1 MVRKKDLGKVFFIYL
16 CLFSVCPAH
25 PCGENPLRGFMS
37 LSRITGKNVNH
48 LLGIL
53 RSANTDLYGRL
64 ERNWQLYA
72 NCVGMV
78 DTGYFKRSGSAA
90 KKAGIANQV
99 TRILPIQ
106 VLSPDDL
113 MYYDRSNTDDD
124 SLL

>member
-37 LSRITGKNVNH
+37 LSRLTGKNVNH

-78 DTGYFKRSGSAA
+78 DTGYFKRSGSPALSDRA
-90 KKAGIANQV
+90 SNQM
-99 TRILPIQ
+99 TRTLPVQ
-106 VLSPDDL
+106 ALSLHDL
-113 MYYDRSNTDDD
+113 IYYDRSNADDD